1 MFNEKEMSEMAMELD
16 AIGDLANAISNI
28 LEEEKTGT
36 SISPVD
42 NVVHVDFSILSEFE
56 KLKDSRLKLP
66 QVLAVYHDWAER
78 TYMLCQKNRG
88 RLQGGR
94 LRQYIDN
101 CILQI
106 GTIERIFPAP

>member
-1 MFNEKEMSEMAMELD
+1 MSEMAMELD

-28 LEEEKTGT
+28 LEEEKAGT
-36 SISPVD
+36 SFSPTD
-42 NVVHVDFSILSEFE
+42 NVVHVDFSILSEFDR
-56 KLKDSRLKLP
+56 LKNSRLKLP

-88 RLQGGR
+88 RLRNGS
-94 LRQYIDN
+94 LRHYIDS

-106 GTIERIFPAP
+106 GTIERIFPTA